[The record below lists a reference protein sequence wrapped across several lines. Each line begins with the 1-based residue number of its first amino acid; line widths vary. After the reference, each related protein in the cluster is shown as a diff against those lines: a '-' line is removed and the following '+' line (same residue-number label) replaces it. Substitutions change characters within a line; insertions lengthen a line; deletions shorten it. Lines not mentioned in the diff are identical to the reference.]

1 MSTTADR
8 HPAPAGG
15 LAGVPGPEPA
25 TDPRTPAAGT
35 GGVPAVGGPSGVP
48 AAGGPAAGQPVVR
61 VGRQAI
67 FDRDRHLHGYEL
79 LFRADGRDPVH
90 LPTVAERDV
99 ATSQVLTA
107 ALGDFGAS
115 AIGDDLPVFINL
127 TRAFVTGELPL
138 VVAPERVVLEL
149 TEDVEVDD
157 EVLAGLHRLKA
168 AGYPIAIDDF
178 AGEPWRMAAMPLA
191 DYVKLVLTVDG
202 GRADLEAMLALA
214 RSAAPRARI
223 VVERIEDDDDFAFC
237 RALGVD
243 YFQGYGLQR
252 PQVLTTAAMDASQT
266 TALRLV
272 TALADPDVSAAQI
285 ERLVTSDAALSM
297 KVLRAASSSVAAP
310 TEPISSVRQAI
321 VMLGPRALA
330 SWTTLI
336 VLSTGFATFQRQSAL
351 TFVLARAGACSRLAS
366 EDPHVAYTVGLLS
379 GMADALGVP
388 AMDLVGEVNL
398 ATAVKN
404 ALADYTGPAGEAL
417 AAVLLTES
425 EAGPGGADRYAPP
438 LPEADAQRERAALA
452 YLAALGEAMSLSS
465 QLRP

>member
-1 MSTTADR
+1 MS
-8 HPAPAGG
+8 APAAP
-15 LAGVPGPEPA
+15 L
-25 TDPRTPAAGT
+25 AGT
-35 GGVPAVGGPSGVP
+35 GTAPVADGPGAP
-48 AAGGPAAGQPVVR
+48 THPVVR

-67 FDRDRHLHGYEL
+67 YDRHRRLHGYEL

-90 LPTVAERDV
+90 LPTVADRDI

-115 AIGDDLPVFINL
+115 AIGDGLPIFINL
-127 TRAFVTGELPL
+127 TRAFVTGDLPL
-138 VVAPERVVLEL
+138 IVAPDRVVLEL

-157 EVLAGLHRLKA
+157 EVLAGLHRLKD
-168 AGYPIAIDDF
+168 AGYTIAIDDF

-202 GRADLEAMLALA
+202 GREELEAMLALA
-214 RSAAPRARI
+214 RSSAPGAKI
-223 VVERIEDDDDFAFC
+223 VVERIEDDDDFTYC

-252 PQVLTTAAMDASQT
+252 PQVLTTAAMDASQS

-272 TALADPDVSAAQI
+272 AALSDPDVSAKQI

-310 TEPISSVRQAI
+310 TAPISSVRQAI

-336 VLSTGFATFQRQSAL
+336 VLSTGFATFQRRSTL

-379 GMADALGVP
+379 GMADALGVQ
-388 AMDLVGEVNL
+388 AADLVGEVHL
-398 ATAVKN
+398 ASSVKD
-404 ALADYTGPAGEAL
+404 ALSDYTGPAGEAL
-417 AAVLLTES
+417 AAVLLTEAES
-425 EAGPGGADRYAPP
+425 GPAGADRYAPP
-438 LPEADAQRERAALA
+438 LPEVEAQRERAALA
-452 YLAALGEAMSLSS
+452 YLDALGEAMSLAER
-465 QLRP
+465 LGA

>member
-1 MSTTADR
+1 MDLAPVRRTGPSATTGQV
-8 HPAPAGG
+8 PP
-15 LAGVPGPEPA
+15 VPG
-25 TDPRTPAAGT
+25 AAET
-35 GGVPAVGGPSGVP
+35 G
-48 AAGGPAAGQPVVR
+48 PVVR

-67 FDRDRHLHGYEL
+67 FDRDRRLHGYEL

-90 LPTVAERDV
+90 LPTAADRDV

-107 ALGDFGAS
+107 ALGDFGTAV
-115 AIGDDLPVFINL
+115 IGDGLPIFVNL
-127 TRAFVTGELPL
+127 TRAFVVGDLPL
-138 VVAPERVVLEL
+138 VVAPGRVVLEL

-157 EVLAGLHRLKA
+157 EVLAGLHRLKD
-168 AGYPIAIDDF
+168 AGYPIAVDDF
-178 AGEPWRMAAMPLA
+178 AGEPWRTAAMPLA

-202 GRADLEAMLALA
+202 GREDLETMLALA
-214 RSAAPRARI
+214 RSCAPQARV

-252 PQVLTTAAMDASQT
+252 PQVLTTSAMDASQT

-272 TALADPDVSAAQI
+272 AALADPDVSAAQI

-297 KVLRAASSSVAAP
+297 KVLRAASSSLAAP
-310 TEPISSVRQAI
+310 TAPIGSVRQAI

-351 TFVLARAGACSRLAS
+351 TFVLARAGACSRLAAQ
-366 EDPHVAYTVGLLS
+366 DPHVAYTVGLLS

-388 AMDLVGEVNL
+388 ALDLVGEVHL
-398 ATAVKN
+398 SSAVKN
-404 ALADYTGPAGEAL
+404 ALSDYAGPAGEAL
-417 AAVLLTES
+417 AAVLLTEA
-425 EAGPGGADRYAPP
+425 EAGPGGTDRCAPP
-438 LPEADAQRERAALA
+438 LPEVEAQRERAAMA
-452 YLAALGEAMSLSS
+452 YLDALGEAMTLSAR
-465 QLRP
+465 LGA